1 MVHPL
6 IAFAFNC
13 IRAFAGILATHPV
26 TQRQKNAYPSWE
38 RLQWLQQDASN
49 TPKWNK
55 WHRWEC
61 NRFKILRMIELG
73 GPLSVTETKIRTVTI
88 QADTHARRDQLLPAL
103 KQADQCAKCKLCSVA
118 PILQLAPALTIVPRT
133 WSPLGWQPSIDPSF
147 ILTFGQHRCS
157 MCEWLATCVQHE
169 RCSAYFSLID
179 FFLGDT
185 LSITH
190 MTQASVSQK
199 KCNNII

>member
-13 IRAFAGILATHPV
+13 IRAFAGIIWGNRNQPRNTSSHPETKLSFAQRKISYIQAEKDYKMQATPQNG
-26 TQRQKNAYPSWE
+26 TNGTGENAT
-38 RLQWLQQDASN
+38 AS
-49 TPKWNK
+49 KFYEWS
-55 WHRWEC
+55 RV
-61 NRFKILRMIELG
+61 ILLFAKYLG
-73 GPLSVTETKIRTVTI
+73 FLDGPLSPKPRFGPWLYKLTRM
-88 QADTHARRDQLLPAL
+88 RDQELPAL

-169 RCSAYFSLID
+169 RCSA
-179 FFLGDT
+179 
-185 LSITH
+185 
-190 MTQASVSQK
+190 
-199 KCNNII
+199 